1 MKHKSKFLLVLL
13 LSTLLTSCG
22 KDYIFVGNSKFG
34 SCPPN
39 TVMGANLS
47 KNAYDIYNVSIDL
60 YLGFSQICSEYEMT
74 YCLYFE
80 NYEEDYEKIQT
91 VKDYTKLKNH
101 KFITSFSDEQAV
113 ELFKY
118 STDDNR
124 IIYENSIDLKIDISL
139 FKHSQG
145 EIVIKA
151 IGLVKTTDNN
161 YKLNNLDANQIIRFA
176 YKTDY
181 SNVYLSADF
190 DTILALE

>member
-1 MKHKSKFLLVLL
+1 MKHKTKFLLVLL

-34 SCPPN
+34 TYPPN
-39 TVMGANLS
+39 TVMSVNLS
-47 KNAYDIYNVSIDL
+47 KNAYDIHNVSIDL

-80 NYEEDYEKIQT
+80 NYEEDYETIKT

-101 KFITSFSDEQAV
+101 KFITSFSDEEAV

-124 IIYENSIDLKIDISL
+124 IIYENSIDLKIDTSL
-139 FKHSQG
+139 FKSSQG

>member
-34 SCPPN
+34 TYPPN
-39 TVMGANLS
+39 TVMGVNLS
-47 KNAYDIYNVSIDL
+47 KNAYDIHNVSIDL

-80 NYEEDYEKIQT
+80 NYEEDYEKITT

-101 KFITSFSDEQAV
+101 KFITSFSDEEAV

-139 FKHSQG
+139 FKSSQG